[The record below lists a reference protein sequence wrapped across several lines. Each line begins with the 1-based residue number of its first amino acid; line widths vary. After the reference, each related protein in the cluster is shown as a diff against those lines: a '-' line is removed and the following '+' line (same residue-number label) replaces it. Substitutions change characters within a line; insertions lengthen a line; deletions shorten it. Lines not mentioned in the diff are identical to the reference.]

1 MRVKPQCVLERNPAA
16 KPFLRSKN
24 TDQLWF
30 EGKKTGFFRQ
40 KNARFLPSENC
51 VLTDD
56 IDNLSMT
63 AGRKSLAVF
72 LYVDKSI
79 QICEDISK
87 SKLYV

>member
-1 MRVKPQCVLERNPAA
+1 MRVKPQCVPERNPAA

-30 EGKKTGFFRQ
+30 GGEKTGFFRQ

-56 IDNLSMT
+56 IDHLSMT

-87 SKLYV
+87 PKLYV

>member
-1 MRVKPQCVLERNPAA
+1 MRVKPQCVPERNPAA
-16 KPFLRSKN
+16 KPFGG
-24 TDQLWF
+24 
-30 EGKKTGFFRQ
+30 EKTGFFRQ

-56 IDNLSMT
+56 IDHLSMT

-87 SKLYV
+87 PKLYV

>member
-1 MRVKPQCVLERNPAA
+1 MKVKPQCLPERNPAA
-16 KPFLRSKN
+16 KPFLRIKN

-30 EGKKTGFFRQ
+30 EGKKTGFFRL
-40 KNARFLPSENC
+40 KNARFWRLKND
-51 VLTDD
+51 LWTDD
-56 IDNLSMT
+56 IDHLSRT

-87 SKLYV
+87 PKLYV

>member
-1 MRVKPQCVLERNPAA
+1 M
-16 KPFLRSKN
+16 
-24 TDQLWF
+24 
-30 EGKKTGFFRQ
+30 Q

-56 IDNLSMT
+56 IDHLSRT

-87 SKLYV
+87 PKLYV